1 MRKILF
7 LMMALGTIATAKTA
21 VEVRIGGDLSSD
33 GKFKEV
39 YNYIDGKIKV
49 PEQSNPI
56 KSGYEL
62 AGEIRTGDNLEFGV
76 GIAYR
81 GHKLKGLEN
90 VFSSNNSNLFVSE
103 NKKGTLSSVPLYLTA
118 RYNFRMV
125 PGVTPYVKGNI
136 GYSFNSGKSAL
147 AIFDSTTNKEV
158 VREVINTKD
167 GLYYGIGAGIQVA
180 GFVVD
185 LSYNVNTVKVNRS
198 LNINDTTSSFKYS
211 DNFRANNGVL
221 TLGVGYSFGF

>member
-90 VFSSNNSNLFVSE
+90 VFSSNNLPKCIAYVPYTYGLLPQLF
-103 NKKGTLSSVPLYLTA
+103 
-118 RYNFRMV
+118 
-125 PGVTPYVKGNI
+125 
-136 GYSFNSGKSAL
+136 L
-147 AIFDSTTNKEV
+147 AISLLDIPQSQQKCP
-158 VREVINTKD
+158 
-167 GLYYGIGAGIQVA
+167 AA
-180 GFVVD
+180 D
-185 LSYNVNTVKVNRS
+185 L
-198 LNINDTTSSFKYS
+198 FPM
-211 DNFRANNGVL
+211 
-221 TLGVGYSFGF
+221 